1 MKNATRLFLCCAVLS
16 MTFIACKKENQQAA
30 NGSIVGKW
38 KLSANAFGTG
48 GPMLWNK
55 VAATD
60 NHYVEFCKNGTLGGD
75 AFTGYTMYAIK
86 DSVNLFMKKNN
97 DTTKYNYSYRIKHDT
112 LTMSPTGPIICIEG
126 CAVRFI
132 KE

>member
-1 MKNATRLFLCCAVLS
+1 MKNATLLFCAVCI
-16 MTFIACKKENQQAA
+16 IAAGSCKKENQINKDQ
-30 NGSIVGKW
+30 SLIGKW
-38 KLSANAFGTG
+38 RVNAYYLSDG
-48 GPMLWNK
+48 GPGYWTN
-55 VAATD
+55 AEE
-60 NHYVEFCKNGTLGGD
+60 NQYVEFYNNGTLGGN
-75 AFTGYTMYAIK
+75 AFTGYLTFAIK
-86 DSVNLFMKKNN
+86 DNVTLFMKKNN